1 MRIAGISGFY
11 QAHSSNYQAGRG
23 GRSIK
28 YFTVHH
34 TAGFESTLRYLW
46 ANANRGASSTFFVGQ
61 GYYEQYVDTNDTPY
75 TNGNFVSNQ
84 ESITCETRGDWRG
97 YYDQS
102 TLNTLQELMYQ
113 CLKVYPNLILTF
125 HQDVSS
131 VYTLCPADLK
141 NKGWALNVWNNAK
154 ARIASE
160 NAPAPTPTPPP
171 SPAISY
177 ERITPKRVEVTKPL
191 ANLWDF
197 NFREWADARA
207 IKAFNQGEL
216 IDVVAIATNARG
228 GRYYMTAYS
237 FNEGAIRSTYGVNV
251 ADVRDYVSP
260 APIPVPPA
268 PTPEVPVP
276 PTPIVFV
283 PLENPR
289 KLRTGRDLRVIDLT
303 TKTEVGDVIVAGTDI
318 EIVDKATLADNKM
331 YFRSKWAQTN
341 NKVWGVPAD
350 SMVELPTAPEV
361 PVEPVPE
368 TPIDTDPTT
377 PGNGDVE
384 VRLTLIE
391 TFLKAISEFFVNIF
405 KNFPIF
411 KKKGE

>member
-1 MRIAGISGFY
+1 MRIAGIAGFY
-11 QAHSSNYQAGRG
+11 PAHPSNYQAGRG

-46 ANANRGASSTFFVGQ
+46 ANANRGASSTFFAGQ
-61 GYYEQYVDTNDTPY
+61 GYYEQYVDTNDTPF
-75 TNGNFVSNQ
+75 TNGNYVSNQ

-102 TLNTLQELMYQ
+102 TLDTLQELMYQ
-113 CLKVYPNLILTF
+113 CLKVYPHLILTF

-141 NKGWALNVWNNAK
+141 NKGYALAVWNNAK
-154 ARIASE
+154 ARIARE
-160 NAPAPTPTPPP
+160 NAPTPTPTPAP
-171 SPAISY
+171 SPSIKY
-177 ERITPKRVEVTKPL
+177 EKITPKRVIVTKPL

-197 NFREWADARA
+197 NFKEWSDAKA
-207 IKAFNQGEL
+207 IKAFNLGDT

-237 FNEGAIRSTYGVNV
+237 YNDGNIRATYGINV
-251 ADVRDYVSP
+251 ADVKDYVAP
-260 APIPVPPA
+260 TPIPVPPT
-268 PTPEVPVP
+268 PT
-276 PTPIVFV
+276 TPAIVFV
-283 PLENPR
+283 PLDNPR
-289 KLRTGRDLRVIDLT
+289 KLRTDRDLRVIDLT
-303 TKTEVGDVIVAGTDI
+303 TKTEIGDVIKAGTDVD
-318 EIVDKATLADNKM
+318 IVDKTTLSDNKL

-341 NKVWGVPAD
+341 SKLWGLPAD
-350 SMVELPTAPEV
+350 SLVELPTAPEV
-361 PVEPVPE
+361 PVETVPE

-384 VRLTLIE
+384 VRLSALEKVVKYIVD
-391 TFLKAISEFFVNIF
+391 FLKGLFSGF
-405 KNFPIF
+405 KPN
-411 KKKGE
+411 

>member
-1 MRIAGISGFY
+1 MRIAGIAGFY
-11 QAHSSNYQAGRG
+11 PAHPSNYQAGRG

-46 ANANRGASSTFFVGQ
+46 ANANRGASSTFFAGQ
-61 GYYEQYVDTNDTPY
+61 GYYEQYVDTSDTPF

-102 TLNTLQELMYQ
+102 TLNTLEELMYQ
-113 CLKVYPNLILTF
+113 CLKVWPHLILTY

-141 NKGWALNVWNNAK
+141 NKGYALQAWNRAK
-154 ARIASE
+154 ARL
-160 NAPAPTPTPPP
+160 NAPAPTPTPIP
-171 SPAISY
+171 SKITY
-177 ERITPKRVEVTKPL
+177 ERITPKRVEVTKQL

-197 NFREWADARA
+197 NFTEWSQAKA
-207 IKAFNQGEL
+207 IKAFNLGDT

-228 GRYYMTAYS
+228 GKYYMTAYS
-237 FNEGAIRSTYGVNV
+237 YNEGNIRATNGINV
-251 ADVRDYVSP
+251 ADVKDYVAP
-260 APIPVPPA
+260 TPIPTPPK
-268 PTPEVPVP
+268 PTPEVPNP
-276 PTPIVFV
+276 PAPIVFV

-303 TKTEVGDVIVAGTDI
+303 TKTEIGDVIKAGTDVD
-318 EIVDKATLADNKM
+318 IVDKTTLTDNKL

-341 NKVWGVPAD
+341 GKLWGLPAD
-350 SMVELPTAPEV
+350 SLVELPEAPEV

-384 VRLTLIE
+384 VRLSALEKIV
-391 TFLKAISEFFVNIF
+391 KAIVDFLSGLFSGF
-405 KNFPIF
+405 KV
-411 KKKGE
+411 K

>member
-11 QAHSSNYQAGRG
+11 PAHSSNYQAGRG

-46 ANANRGASSTFFVGQ
+46 ANASRGASSTFFAGQ
-61 GYYEQYVDTNDTPY
+61 GYYEQYVDTNDTSY
-75 TNGNFVSNQ
+75 ANGNYVSNQ
-84 ESITCETRGDWRG
+84 ESLTCETRGDWRG

-102 TLNTLQELMYQ
+102 TIDTLENLMYQ
-113 CLKVYPNLILTF
+113 CLKVWPHLVLTF
-125 HQDVSS
+125 HMDVTSS
-131 VYTLCPADLK
+131 STLCPADLK
-141 NKGWALNVWNNAK
+141 HRGYALGAWNRAK
-154 ARIASE
+154 ARLAT
-160 NAPAPTPTPPP
+160 PAPNPTPPP
-171 SPAISY
+171 SPSLTY
-177 ERITPKRVEVTKPL
+177 ERITPKRVEVIKPL

-197 NFREWADARA
+197 NFKEWSDAKA
-207 IKAFNQGEL
+207 IKAFNQGDT

-237 FNEGAIRSTYGVNV
+237 YNDGNVRATNGVNV

-260 APIPVPPA
+260 APIPVPPT
-268 PTPEVPVP
+268 PTPEVPNP
-276 PTPIVFV
+276 PAPIVFT

-289 KLRTGRDLRVIDLT
+289 KLRTARDLRVIDLE
-303 TKTEVGDVIVAGTDI
+303 TKAEVGDVIVAGTDI
-318 EIVDKATLADNKM
+318 DIVDKTTLTDNKM
-331 YFRSKWAQTN
+331 YFRSKWANTN
-341 NKVWGVPAD
+341 NKLWGVPAD
-350 SMVELPTAPEV
+350 SMVELPEAPEV

-384 VRLTLIE
+384 VRLSALEKIVKYIVD
-391 TFLKAISEFFVNIF
+391 FLKGLFSGF
-405 KNFPIF
+405 KPN
-411 KKKGE
+411 

>member
-1 MRIAGISGFY
+1 MRLAGISGFY
-11 QAHSSNYQAGRG
+11 QAHGSNYQAGRG
-23 GRSIK
+23 GRGIK

-46 ANANRGASSTFFVGQ
+46 ANANRGASSHFFAGQ
-61 GYYEQYVDTNDTPY
+61 GYYEQYVDTNDTAY
-75 TNGNFVSNQ
+75 CNGNFVSNQ
-84 ESITCETRGDWRG
+84 ESLTCETRGDWRG
-97 YYDQS
+97 YYDQA
-102 TLNTLQELMYQ
+102 TLDTLENIMYE
-113 CLKVYPNLILTF
+113 CLKVWPNLILTF

-131 VYTLCPADLK
+131 VFTLCPADLK
-141 NKGWALNVWNNAK
+141 NKGYALGAWNRAK
-154 ARIASE
+154 ARL
-160 NAPAPTPTPPP
+160 NAPAPNPTPPP
-171 SPAISY
+171 STAITY
-177 ERITPKRVEVTKPL
+177 ERITPKRVEVTKQL

-197 NFREWADARA
+197 NFREWSDAKA

-237 FNEGAIRSTYGVNV
+237 FNDGNIRSTYGINV

-260 APIPVPPA
+260 APIPVPPT
-268 PTPEVPVP
+268 PTPEVPNP
-276 PTPIVFV
+276 PAPIVFT
-283 PLENPR
+283 PLDNPR
-289 KLRTGRDLRVIDLT
+289 KLRTGRDLRVIDLA
-303 TKTEVGDVIVAGTDI
+303 TKTEVGDVIKAGTDI
-318 EIVDKATLADNKM
+318 DIVDKTTLTDNKM

-384 VRLTLIE
+384 LRLSALEKIV
-391 TFLKAISEFFVNIF
+391 KAIVDFLTGLF
-405 KNFPIF
+405 KNF
-411 KKKGE
+411 KV

>member
-1 MRIAGISGFY
+1 MRIAGIAGFY
-11 QAHSSNYQAGRG
+11 PAHPSNYQAGRG

-46 ANANRGASSTFFVGQ
+46 GNANRGASSTFFAGQ
-61 GYYEQYVDTNDTPY
+61 GYYEQYVDTNDTPF
-75 TNGNFVSNQ
+75 TNGNYVSNQ

-102 TLNTLQELMYQ
+102 TLDTLQELMYQ
-113 CLKVYPNLILTF
+113 CLKVYPHLILTF

-141 NKGWALNVWNNAK
+141 NKGYALAVWNNAK
-154 ARIASE
+154 ARIARE
-160 NAPAPTPTPPP
+160 NAPTPTPTPAP
-171 SPAISY
+171 SPSIKY
-177 ERITPKRVEVTKPL
+177 EKITPKRVIVTKPL

-197 NFREWADARA
+197 NFKEWSDAKA
-207 IKAFNQGEL
+207 IKAFNLGEL

-237 FNEGAIRSTYGVNV
+237 YNDGNIRATYGINV
-251 ADVRDYVSP
+251 ADVKDYVAP
-260 APIPVPPA
+260 TPIPVPET
-268 PTPEVPVP
+268 PTT
-276 PTPIVFV
+276 PTIVFV

-289 KLRTGRDLRVIDLT
+289 KLRTGRDLRVIDLA
-303 TKTEVGDVIVAGTDI
+303 TKTEVGDVIKAGTDI
-318 EIVDKATLADNKM
+318 DIVDKTTLSDNKL

-350 SMVELPTAPEV
+350 SMVELPEAPEV

-384 VRLTLIE
+384 VRLSALEKVVKYIVD
-391 TFLKAISEFFVNIF
+391 FLKGLFSGF
-405 KNFPIF
+405 KPN
-411 KKKGE
+411 

>member
-23 GRSIK
+23 GRAIK

-46 ANANRGASSTFFVGQ
+46 GNANRGASSTFFAGQ

-102 TLNTLQELMYQ
+102 TLDTLQELMYQ

-141 NKGWALNVWNNAK
+141 NKGYALAVWNNAK
-154 ARIASE
+154 ARIARE
-160 NAPAPTPTPPP
+160 NAPTPTPTPPP
-171 SPAISY
+171 VSKITY
-177 ERITPKRVEVTKPL
+177 EKITPKRVEVTKQL

-197 NFREWADARA
+197 NFTEWSDAKA
-207 IKAFNQGEL
+207 IKAFNAGDT

-228 GRYYMTAYS
+228 GKYYMTAYS
-237 FNEGAIRSTYGVNV
+237 YNDGNIRATNGINV
-251 ADVRDYVSP
+251 VDVKDYVAP
-260 APIPVPPA
+260 TPIPVPETPTTPA
-268 PTPEVPVP
+268 
-276 PTPIVFV
+276 IVFV

-303 TKTEVGDVIVAGTDI
+303 TKTEVGDVIKAGTDI
-318 EIVDKATLADNKM
+318 DIVDKTTLSDNKL

-350 SMVELPTAPEV
+350 SMVEVPNAPEV

-384 VRLTLIE
+384 VRLSALEKIV
-391 TFLKAISEFFVNIF
+391 KAIVDFLSGLF
-405 KNFPIF
+405 KNF
-411 KKKGE
+411 KV

>member
-1 MRIAGISGFY
+1 MRIAGIAGFY
-11 QAHSSNYQAGRG
+11 PAHTSNYQAGRG

-46 ANANRGASSTFFVGQ
+46 ANANRGASSTFFAGQ

-102 TLNTLQELMYQ
+102 TLDTLQELMYQ

-131 VYTLCPADLK
+131 VFTECPADLK
-141 NKGWALNVWNNAK
+141 NRGYANAVWNNAK
-154 ARIASE
+154 ARIARE
-160 NAPAPTPTPPP
+160 NSPTPTPTPTP
-171 SPAISY
+171 SPAITY
-177 ERITPKRVEVTKPL
+177 EKITPKRVEVTKSL

-207 IKAFNQGEL
+207 IKAFNLGEL

-237 FNEGAIRSTYGVNV
+237 YNDGNIRSTYGINV
-251 ADVRDYVSP
+251 ADVKDYVAP
-260 APIPVPPA
+260 TPIPVPETPTTPA
-268 PTPEVPVP
+268 
-276 PTPIVFV
+276 IVFV

-303 TKTEVGDVIVAGTDI
+303 TKTEIGDVIKAGTDVD
-318 EIVDKATLADNKM
+318 IVDKTTLTDNKL
-331 YFRSKWAQTN
+331 YFRSKWAQAN
-341 NKVWGVPAD
+341 SKLWGLPAD
-350 SMVELPTAPEV
+350 SLVELPTAPEV

-384 VRLTLIE
+384 VRLSALEKVVKYIVE
-391 TFLKAISEFFVNIF
+391 FLKNLFSGF
-405 KNFPIF
+405 KPN
-411 KKKGE
+411 